1 MIKHFVTAVFCSVIA
16 VPALT
21 AQPPNIVLIMAD
33 DLGIDSVED
42 YGGKQYKTPVMSQL
56 AKQGM
61 RFTHAYAQPLC
72 TNTRIQLMTGIYN
85 HRNWVAF
92 GILDPQ
98 AKTFGH
104 YMQEAGYKTAIVGK
118 WQLQSYD
125 PPDYPGAD
133 KRRDKGMHVHA
144 AGFDDYCLWHTH
156 HTEDKGSRYPDPK
169 INLNGKYLTDTK
181 GKYGP
186 DIWADYICDYVSQKH
201 EKPFFLY
208 YPMALPHNPFSP
220 TPDSTE
226 WKDPKRRFDEENKFY
241 GDMVEYT
248 DKILGRI
255 VSAIDNAGIAENTLL
270 IFYSDNGTNQK
281 IETQTKWGVSQGGK
295 GLPIDAGV
303 HVPLYVRWKG
313 KIVAGSVNDNLV
325 DSTDFLPTI
334 LEAAGRPVPD
344 RDDLDGISFYR
355 QLIGQRGTERPW
367 VFYHYDP
374 RPGWDKHKF
383 TLHRFIQDRKYKLY
397 DNGILIDVE
406 NDPLEQHIIYAED
419 DTRETAA
426 VRRKFERVL
435 NEKYKQWLSARPAN
449 NRQIQ

>member
-1 MIKHFVTAVFCSVIA
+1 MIKQVLFTFCFLFLNLVA
-16 VPALT
+16 QAD
-21 AQPPNIVLIMAD
+21 QPPNIVLIMAD

-42 YGGKQYKTPVMSQL
+42 YGGRQYKTPVMSQL
-56 AKQGM
+56 AKEGM

-85 HRNWVAF
+85 HRNWLAF

-125 PPDYPGAD
+125 PPDYPGAA
-133 KRRDKGMHVHA
+133 KRRDKGMQVDQ

-169 INLNGKYLTDTK
+169 INLNGKYLTDTS

-186 DIWADYICDYVSQKH
+186 DIWAEYICDYVAQKH

-220 TPDSTE
+220 TPDSPE
-226 WKDPKRRFDEENKFY
+226 WKDAEHRFDEENHFY

-248 DKILGRI
+248 DKVLGRI
-255 VSAIDNAGIAENTLL
+255 VNAIDEAGISENTLL

-281 IETQTKWGVSQGGK
+281 ILTETDWGLSQGGK

-313 KIVAGSVNDNLV
+313 KVAAGSVNNKLV
-325 DSTDFLPTI
+325 DSTDFLPTV
-334 LEAAGRPVPD
+334 LEAAGAPVPA
-344 RDDLDGISFYR
+344 RDELDGISFYHHLR
-355 QLIGQRGTERPW
+355 GQRGAERPW

-383 TLHRFIQDRKYKLY
+383 TLHRFIQDRRYKLY

-419 DTRETAA
+419 DTRATAA
-426 VRRKFERVL
+426 ARRKFQRVL
-435 NEKYKQWLSARPAN
+435 KEKYDEWRNVRPAN
-449 NRQIQ
+449 NRQVH

>member
-1 MIKHFVTAVFCSVIA
+1 MLKYLALAF
-16 VPALT
+16 PALFLCIS
-21 AQPPNIVLIMAD
+21 AQAGNRPNVVLIMAD

-42 YGGKQYKTPVMSQL
+42 YGGRQYKTPVMSQL
-56 AKQGM
+56 ANEGM

-85 HRNWVAF
+85 HRNWLAF
-92 GILDPQ
+92 GILDPK
-98 AKTFGH
+98 ARTFGH
-104 YMQEAGYKTAIVGK
+104 YMQDAGYKTAIVGK

-125 PPDYPGAD
+125 PPDYPGAV
-133 KRRDKGMHVHA
+133 KRRDKGMHVHK

-169 INLNGKYLTDTK
+169 INLNGEYIKNTR

-186 DIWADYICDYVSQKH
+186 DVWADFICDYVSQQH

-220 TPDSTE
+220 TPDSPE
-226 WKDPKRRFDEENKFY
+226 WQDVSRRFDEENHFY

-248 DKILGRI
+248 DKVLGRI
-255 VSAIDNAGIAENTLL
+255 VNAIDDAGIAENTLL

-281 IETQTKWGVSQGGK
+281 IVTETEWGPSQGGK
-295 GLPIDAGV
+295 GLSIDAGV
-303 HVPLYVRWKG
+303 HVPLYVRWPGTVK
-313 KIVAGSVNDNLV
+313 AGTLNDNLV

-334 LEAAGRPVPD
+334 MEAAGAAIPD
-344 RDDLDGISFYR
+344 PTELDGISFYQ
-355 QLIGQRGTERPW
+355 QLLGKKGPERPW

-383 TLHRFIQDRKYKLY
+383 TLHRFIQNHQYKLY
-397 DNGILIDVE
+397 DNGIMIDVK
-406 NDPLEQHIIYAED
+406 NDPLEQHLIYPED
-419 DTRETAA
+419 DTRETASLRKTFA
-426 VRRKFERVL
+426 SVLEQKHAEWVEARVR
-435 NEKYKQWLSARPAN
+435 N
-449 NRQIQ
+449 NRRVK